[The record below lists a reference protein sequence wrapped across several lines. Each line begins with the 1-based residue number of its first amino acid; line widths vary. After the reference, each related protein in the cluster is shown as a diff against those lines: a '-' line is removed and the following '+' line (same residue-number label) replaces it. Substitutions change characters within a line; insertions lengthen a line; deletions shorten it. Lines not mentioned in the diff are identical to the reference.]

1 MTFPLTWYLKQK
13 LTQMEKNI
21 IIIMVTG
28 FALIL
33 AVFASYVTASYVF
46 TDFSLGSDA
55 GKQKASEDK

>member
-1 MTFPLTWYLKQK
+1 
-13 LTQMEKNI
+13 MEKNI